1 MQTIVLADTN
11 RQTTRLGY
19 GCSSLMGATNRRDSL
34 TLLEAAYEAG
44 IRHFDVAPMYGYG
57 HAEACLGEF
66 LQRHRGEFTVTTKFG
81 IAPPRHS
88 TLLKA
93 ARNIAGPIVRQ
104 IPSLKK
110 SLTQAATA
118 ATTPQKTSFTA
129 AEAKASLDRSLQ
141 ALRTTHIDLFL
152 LHEPEA
158 HNLIDDGLLT
168 LLNQATQQ
176 GTIGSFG
183 IGSAAAKIPALLTER
198 PTYCRTLQYEWSL
211 LHQPIP
217 SKAEP
222 FRIHHSTLT
231 KNFRALHKTL
241 TANQPLCRR
250 WSEATNT
257 DLTHPESLANLMLKA
272 ALVMNPA
279 SIILVSSKNPHHIQN
294 NARTAADPTLEAPAR
309 QLYHLIHSEPNL
321 IHHLQ
326 TSLTQQ
332 KLI

>member
-1 MQTIVLADTN
+1 MQTLPLADTG

-19 GCSSLMGATNRRDSL
+19 GCSSLMGATNLRDSL
-34 TLLEAAYEAG
+34 NLLESAYEAG

-66 LQRHRGEFTVTTKFG
+66 LQRHPGELTVTTKFG
-81 IAPPRHS
+81 IAPPNHS

-93 ARNIAGPIVRQ
+93 ARRIAGPIARQ

-110 SLTQAATA
+110 SLTRAATA
-118 ATTPQKTSFTA
+118 ATRPKVQNRFTA

-158 HNLIDDGLLT
+158 HHLTDDSLLT
-168 LLNQATQQ
+168 LLDHEAQQ

-198 PTYCRTLQYEWSL
+198 PAYCRTLQYEWSIL
-211 LHQPIP
+211 QSPTTHT
-217 SKAEP
+217 ETHP
-222 FRIHHSTLT
+222 FRIHHSALT
-231 KNFRALHKTL
+231 KNFQALHKILIT
-241 TANQPLCRR
+241 NHSLCRQ
-250 WSEATNT
+250 WSESTNT
-257 DLTHPESLANLMLKA
+257 DLIHPEALANLMLKS
-272 ALVMNPA
+272 ALVINPA
-279 SIILVSSKNPHHIQN
+279 SILLVSSKNHHHIQA
-294 NARTAADPTLEAPAR
+294 NARTAADSTLEAPAR

-321 IHHLQ
+321 IHQLQ
-326 TSLTQQ
+326 T
-332 KLI
+332 